1 LTIGAVSERHEEGI
15 KEDRRLKEGLD
26 VDRIRDR
33 LNQMLDQRLR
43 ERGAVK

>member
-1 LTIGAVSERHEEGI
+1 MESTLEGI

-33 LNQMLDQRLR
+33 LNRMMDQRIR
-43 ERGAVK
+43 ERSIR

>member
-1 LTIGAVSERHEEGI
+1 MESTLEGI

-33 LNQMLDQRLR
+33 LNQMMDQRFR
-43 ERGAVK
+43 ERSIR